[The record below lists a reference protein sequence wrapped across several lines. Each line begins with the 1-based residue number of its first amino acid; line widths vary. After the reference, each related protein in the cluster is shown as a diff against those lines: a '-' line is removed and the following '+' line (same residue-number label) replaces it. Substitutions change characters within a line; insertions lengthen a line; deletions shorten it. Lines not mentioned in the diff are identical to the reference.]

1 MKLYFYRIFCT
12 LLLSLSFFYVSAQD
26 KDIDAVKNILQRQI
40 KDWNSGD
47 VEKFMVGYWES
58 EKLKFVGSNGVTYGY
73 EATLERYK
81 TNYPNQKIMGKLDF
95 DIISTEKLA
104 PKVILVVGKFHL
116 TREVGD
122 AEGYFTLTWKKID
135 GKWVIIV
142 DHTG

>member
-12 LLLSLSFFYVSAQD
+12 LLLSLSFFYASAQD

-81 TNYPNQKIMGKLDF
+81 TSYPNQKIMGKLDF
-95 DIISTEKLA
+95 DIISAEKLA

-122 AEGYFTLTWKKID
+122 AEGFFTLTWKKID